1 MVGETGTIE
10 NKKGASMLQPT
21 FTVVSEGE
29 ASDYAKLIIEPLEKG
44 YGQTL
49 GVSLRRVMLS
59 SIEGAAVT
67 NVRFEGVQHQFSTLS
82 GLKEDIVEV
91 VLNIKQ
97 LRFSLEKDEQVV
109 LKLSTKGPG
118 LVTGKDINLPAGVS
132 LSNPELVI
140 ANLAD
145 TKAKLNIEITVKKG
159 LGYSLASEQGATS
172 IGDIP
177 VDAAFSP
184 VVKIAYRVEATRV
197 GRRTDFDK
205 LLMEVWT
212 DGTITP
218 KSALEKASQILVSH
232 FKQVYDP
239 ILVEQP
245 EEITLED
252 RIEDE
257 SLRLTVEELDLPTRI
272 ANALRKG
279 GYKTVK
285 DLTQAAPEEIAKV
298 KNLGEKS
305 VDSVVAALNQKGLNL
320 KGL

>member
-1 MVGETGTIE
+1 
-10 NKKGASMLQPT
+10 MLQPT

-29 ASDYAKLIIEPLEKG
+29 TSDYAKLIVEPLEKG

-97 LRFSLEKDEQVV
+97 LRFSIEKEEQVV
-109 LKLSTKGPG
+109 LKLSAKGPG
-118 LVTGKDINLPAGVS
+118 LVTGKDINLPAGVT
-132 LSNPELVI
+132 LSNPELVV

-145 TKAKLNIEITVKKG
+145 SKAKLSVEITVKKG
-159 LGYSLASEQGATS
+159 LGYSLASEQGVTA

-177 VDAAFSP
+177 VDASFSP
-184 VVKIAYRVEATRV
+184 VVKVAYRVEATRV

-205 LLMEVWT
+205 LIMEVWT
-212 DGTITP
+212 DGTISP
-218 KSALEKASQILVSH
+218 KGAMEKASQILVTH

-285 DLTQAAPEEIAKV
+285 DLTQAVPDEIAKV

-305 VDSVVAALNQKGLNL
+305 VDSVVAALNQKGLTL